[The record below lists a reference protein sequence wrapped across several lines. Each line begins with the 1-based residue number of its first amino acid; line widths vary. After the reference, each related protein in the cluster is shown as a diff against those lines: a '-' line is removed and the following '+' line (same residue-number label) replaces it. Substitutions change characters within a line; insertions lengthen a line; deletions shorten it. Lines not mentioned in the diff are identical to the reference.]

1 MTDQH
6 SVSDEPSG
14 KSRELSGYFHTAGA
28 DFPDS
33 KTFDT
38 FWFLPNHHQE
48 QERTV
53 YFKLFSLR
61 HNET

>member
-6 SVSDEPSG
+6 SVSYEHSG
-14 KSRELSGYFHTAGA
+14 NAREFSSCFHTAGA

-33 KTFDT
+33 ETFDT

-53 YFKLFSLR
+53 YLKLFSMR
-61 HNET
+61 HET